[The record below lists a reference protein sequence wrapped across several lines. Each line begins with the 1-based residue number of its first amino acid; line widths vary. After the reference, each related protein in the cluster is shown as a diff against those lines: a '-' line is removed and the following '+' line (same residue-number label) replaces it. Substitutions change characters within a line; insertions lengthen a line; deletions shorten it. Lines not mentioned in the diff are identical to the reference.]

1 MDKLRVVEI
10 NETFNLG
17 STGTIVRDL
26 QNLCEHHG
34 IDCYVAYAR
43 ADQKNVRKGY
53 QIGGWLS
60 HKFHALLCRV
70 NGRQAYFSTLATI
83 RFCQYLKQLKPDVVH
98 FHNLH
103 GNYLNLNRLLV
114 FLSKSDIKTV
124 VTLHDCW
131 FYTGGCFHYT
141 LDKCYKWEQ
150 MCGRCPK
157 KRTDTPSYFLDKSSD
172 ILADRIHYFGL
183 IPRLYVTGV
192 SGWILK
198 EGKKKVF
205 KGRPSSI
212 VYNGVD
218 LSVFHP
224 SPSQIA
230 SDIGLNG
237 KKILMGLAVK
247 WLDPIN
253 KKTLD
258 YFVNNLKPDQ
268 QLLLFGA
275 TSEMENMPS
284 NVTLYGF
291 TRNREELAKLYSA
304 ASVFVNCTREESLSL
319 INIEAQ
325 ACGTPVVTYDG
336 TGVQETVDNKC
347 GYAVKSG
354 DYVALF
360 NKVQSVID
368 SPPSSSSI
376 ISWIDSHFEK
386 DKNYAEYI
394 RIYKEFEQR

>member
-26 QNLCEHHG
+26 QNLCEHNG

-43 ADQKNVRKGY
+43 ADQKNISKGY

-60 HKFHALLCRV
+60 HKLHALLCRV

-114 FLSKSDIKTV
+114 FLSKNDIKTV

-141 LDKCYKWEQ
+141 LDKCFKWEQ
-150 MCGRCPK
+150 KCGHCPK

-172 ILADRIHYFGL
+172 ILADRIHYFDL
-183 IPRLYVTGV
+183 VPRLYVTGV

-198 EGKKKVF
+198 EGQKKVF

-230 SDIGLNG
+230 SDIGLIG

-284 NVTLYGF
+284 NVTLFGF

-325 ACGTPVVTYDG
+325 ACGTPVVTFDG

-360 NKVQSVID
+360 NKVQSVVD

-386 DKNYAEYI
+386 DKNYAEYL